1 MSIEAMKQALE
12 VLTFDGFTPQDVTH
26 RELTAKAVE
35 AFRTAIQQAESEPV
49 AWIYQ
54 NEDLVWERFE
64 NIDGPSNEY
73 TPLYT
78 HSAPGVPDGVVR
90 DAERYRWLRD
100 FDHWP
105 APFASSQEP
114 EPVRGADL
122 DAAIDAA
129 IAKAV
134 GEA

>member
-1 MSIEAMKQALE
+1 MTELRNTWALRE
-12 VLTFDGFTPQDVTH
+12 VYFDEHGNPSMH
-26 RELTAKAVE
+26 REPVPMTDEPYGWAVTGCHSLYRGEWAEDTARSE
-35 AFRTAIQQAESEPV
+35 AKRCGGTARA
-49 AWIYQ
+49 
-54 NEDLVWERFE
+54 F
-64 NIDGPSNEY
+64 
-73 TPLYT
+73 PLYT
-78 HSAPGVPDGVVR
+78 HPAPGVPDDVVR

-129 IAKAV
+129 IAKAE
-134 GEA
+134 GREA